1 MYSTISCQ
9 NFRNHW
15 SLKLFVIILYIYKV
29 VTNMKSKGLGEFEE
43 LILLAVC
50 ILGENAYG
58 ISVKNEVEKH
68 SQRTVLLGAV
78 HITLYR
84 LQDKGL
90 LESEMGGNTAKRG
103 DRRKRLFKIT
113 ETGMTQLKAS
123 QDVRQKM
130 WQLIPQMNTK
140 LS

>member
-1 MYSTISCQ
+1 
-9 NFRNHW
+9 
-15 SLKLFVIILYIYKV
+15 
-29 VTNMKSKGLGEFEE
+29 MKNKGLGEFEE

-50 ILGENAYG
+50 ILEENAYG

-68 SQRTVLLGAV
+68 SGRRVLLGAV

-90 LESEMGGNTAKRG
+90 LESEMGGNSTKRG

-113 ETGMTQLKAS
+113 ETGMEQLKAS
-123 QDVRQKM
+123 QDVRMKM
-130 WQLIPQMNTK
+130 WQMIPQMNIK
-140 LS
+140 LF